1 LIFQFSSFRAL
12 SRWSEAVAIAS
23 EVAAISA
30 VELLGPEA
38 PKETAPDFKA
48 FAAACRSAVDAR
60 TWLADAILKPSSELA
75 DIFLSAKFFPELL
88 STSERGAHQKSK
100 EI

>member
-1 LIFQFSSFRAL
+1 MAELYRNLMPTGVREVYKRTLDIPILLFQSSVEVVRSRCNSFRGRRDICGGAL
-12 SRWSEAVAIAS
+12 S
-23 EVAAISA
+23 
-30 VELLGPEA
+30 

-75 DIFLSAKFFPELL
+75 DIFL
-88 STSERGAHQKSK
+88 
-100 EI
+100 